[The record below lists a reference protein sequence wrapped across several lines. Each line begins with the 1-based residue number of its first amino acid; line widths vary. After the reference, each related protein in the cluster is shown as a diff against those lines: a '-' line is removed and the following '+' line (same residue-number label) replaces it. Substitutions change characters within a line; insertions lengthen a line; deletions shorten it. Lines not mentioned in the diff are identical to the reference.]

1 MLVLLPRGPSTPS
14 PAIGG
19 GLMWAECESQWPK
32 ANSPTLPVARCHRQ
46 GPFLYCSASPPP
58 LRSRAPRRTNSG
70 GDGWRRRQRGRGD
83 GWLDGAPPL
92 LHQAPR
98 AGHAHSA
105 LPYSPGACP
114 LCFRRRRRRIRRFD
128 AFSSSTEKVVSVR
141 VEEPGPARGTLHQAQ
156 GQHRPRRGAVPV
168 TLRNQVDRSQE
179 TP

>member
-1 MLVLLPRGPSTPS
+1 VGPRPRLWQLAADLCWPKTSPNGPRPIIRRCQS
-14 PAIGG
+14 PAGVEQP
-19 GLMWAECESQWPK
+19 A
-32 ANSPTLPVARCHRQ
+32 ATDQ
-46 GPFLYCSASPPP
+46 GPFLYRSASPLKNPQVE
-58 LRSRAPRRTNSG
+58 RTNSG